1 MDQATV
7 RRRLSALRESQK
19 LSQVAL
25 SQILGF
31 NDRQTLSD
39 IESGKRN
46 VSPTEVVAA
55 ANFFGVAVDYFT
67 DPLELA
73 GEAHFSW
80 RKSNHAA
87 GDLAAFENR
96 AGRWIAT
103 YRHLS
108 KLKGESVNSSLTQIG
123 LNLKSTLPEASAE
136 GDAVARSLELG
147 DVPAATLS
155 QVLEDTLDTLVLYVD
170 TVAGVSGAASQLGPL
185 NTILINRREA
195 EGRRNFDLGHE
206 LFHLITWREMP
217 PQHVE
222 DANTISGRYKHV
234 ESLADNFASGL
245 LMPTNA
251 VADFIR
257 AAPIPKSEDEIA
269 PWICDAAM
277 HFRVSG
283 QAVKWRL
290 VCLGLLK
297 TAVAKRIDDL
307 AIRVELPSQRS
318 LPPRFSRRF
327 LETLGWGIDEGQISV
342 RRAAE
347 VVGTTLDDLADL
359 FSEHGLKAPFEL

>member
-1 MDQATV
+1 MDQATI
-7 RRRLSALRESQK
+7 RRRLSLLRAARKINQVD
-19 LSQVAL
+19 LSEA
-25 SQILGF
+25 LGF
-31 NDRQTLSD
+31 NDRQSVSN

-46 VSPTEVVAA
+46 VSSADVVAA

-80 RKSNHAA
+80 RKSVHAP
-87 GDLAAFENR
+87 GDLAAFESR

-123 LNLKSTLPEASAE
+123 LTLKSTLPEASAE
-136 GDAVARSLELG
+136 GDAVSRALELG
-147 DVPAATLS
+147 EVPAANLS
-155 QVLEDTLDTLVLYVD
+155 QVLEDKLDTLVLYVD

-185 NTILINRREA
+185 NTILINRHEA

-217 PQHVE
+217 PLHVE
-222 DANTISGRYKHV
+222 DEADMPSRYKHV
-234 ESLADNFASGL
+234 EKLADNFSAGL

-251 VADFIR
+251 IAQYISCSPMPK
-257 AAPIPKSEDEIA
+257 AEAEIP
-269 PWICDAAM
+269 PWIRNAAM
-277 HFRVSG
+277 HFKVSG

-297 TAVAKRIDDL
+297 TSVAKRIDSL
-307 AIRVELPSQRS
+307 TIRVELSSRRS
-318 LPPRFSRRF
+318 APPRFSRRF
-327 LETLGWGIDEGQISV
+327 LETLGWGIEEGFISA

-347 VVGTTLDDLADL
+347 VVGTTLDDLVDL
-359 FSEHGLKAPFEL
+359 FSEHGLKAPFAL